1 MNFRTNQVLFIIRTE
16 LARSILCFDEQINRI
31 KICKIVARS
40 TDRYEIEANVK
51 EFNQQINANDLI
63 IILCNKFLYK
73 KIIMHC

>member
-51 EFNQQINANDLI
+51 EFN
-63 IILCNKFLYK
+63 
-73 KIIMHC
+73 